1 MDKSTEYVPA
11 DKPAEWD
18 EPHQSIVERVM
29 KMEAYLDEI
38 LNAADK
44 GVEEIQKNPQLA
56 EKLETLISYYEQGQW
71 MKDYAYDEA
80 GKLPKGLKRGVLSE
94 DTLYNL
100 FADLNI

>member
-1 MDKSTEYVPA
+1 
-11 DKPAEWD
+11 
-18 EPHQSIVERVM
+18 M

-38 LNAADK
+38 LKAADK

-56 EKLETLISYYEQGQW
+56 EKLETLICYYEQGQW

-80 GKLPKGLKRGVLSE
+80 GKLPQGLKRGVLSE

-100 FADLNI
+100 FAGLNI